1 MVTCKERLVVG
12 LVDDADDDDDETL
25 SSLTNKAKI
34 AKDVVPKRI
43 YLKRFTIIIVVH
55 TNKENVPRWWG
66 LGSRIESKGR

>member
-25 SSLTNKAKI
+25 SSLTNEAK
-34 AKDVVPKRI
+34 KQDVVPKRI